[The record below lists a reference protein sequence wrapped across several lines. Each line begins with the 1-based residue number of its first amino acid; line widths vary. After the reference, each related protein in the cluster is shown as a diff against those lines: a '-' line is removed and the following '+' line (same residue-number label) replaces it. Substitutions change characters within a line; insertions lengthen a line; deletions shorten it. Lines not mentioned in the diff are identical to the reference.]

1 MKKIFT
7 LAMMALLGM
16 GSVYAADVTDELT
29 RDLFAVTGNNYTSVT
44 GISASSSAVYAAQMA
59 GGNESIQLR
68 SNNSNS
74 GIITTASGG
83 TVKSIKVEWN
93 SNTADARTLDV
104 YGSTVAYT
112 APTDL
117 YGDNKGEQIASFTK
131 SDGDKTITID
141 GNYQYVGFRSKSGA
155 MYIDKITI
163 VWEVEGG
170 QEETKTA
177 TAIQFAS
184 DPDTRALADVPDVLK
199 KSVPQAAVY
208 AGETKISDADII
220 WNTSDASVTIDN
232 NGVITATEQG
242 TYTITASYS
251 GNDTYKEASKSY
263 TLKVYKVYENLHN
276 MVEDV
281 TSENAKW
288 DTGELVFYML
298 YNHDTEATFTNT
310 VAYVNGTST
319 YITDGTDF
327 MLLYGTSGLTTGDV
341 ITSAVDLEKGSVTGI
356 YGKLYLYNKL
366 PEITLDAID
375 VTTTAS
381 GAKVDPVVITVD
393 KLGENLNHY
402 VTIQDAEYVSAD
414 GKNLTFKVGETSFIV
429 RQNWTNVSIEGLEAT
444 AKYTLEG
451 MEAVYKTTNQL
462 YLISWTKT
470 SEPTGI
476 SSVKAAAEFNGA
488 IYNIAG
494 QKVSASYKGLVIKNG
509 KKIVQK

>member
-7 LAMMALLGM
+7 LAMMALLGV
-16 GSVYAADVTDELT
+16 GSAWADETVTIQTNKSTFSASGDDYVATSGDVTLT
-29 RDLFAVTGNNYTSVT
+29 LSKGEGNALASGQFQDAHIRVYKKNTFTISTVTKKFSKL
-44 GISASSSAVYAAQMA
+44 
-59 GGNESIQLR
+59 E
-68 SNNSNS
+68 
-74 GIITTASGG
+74 ITTESGNYSADGFVADDYSANG
-83 TVKSIKVEWN
+83 TTGTWAG
-93 SNTADARTLDV
+93 TAT
-104 YGSTVAYT
+104 
-112 APTDL
+112 
-117 YGDNKGEQIASFTK
+117 N
-131 SDGDKTITID
+131 TITLPASD
-141 GNYQYVGFRSKSGA
+141 HQVRVKQVVVTFEDTSDTRTFTS
-155 MYIDKITI
+155 IT
-163 VWEVEGG
+163 
-170 QEETKTA
+170 
-177 TAIQFAS
+177 FAA

-281 TSENAKW
+281 TSNNAKW

-356 YGKLYLYNKL
+356 YGKLYRYNKL
-366 PEITLDAID
+366 PEISLDAID

-381 GAKVDPVVITVD
+381 GTKVDPVVITAD

-414 GKNLTFKVGETSFIV
+414 GNNLTFKVGETSFTV
-429 RQNWTNVSIEGLEAT
+429 RKNWNNVSIEGLEAT

-451 MEAVYKTTNQL
+451 MEAIYNTTNQL

-476 SSVKAAAEFNGA
+476 STAKTAAEFNGA

-494 QKVSASYKGLVIKNG
+494 QKVNAGYKGLVIKNG
-509 KKIVQK
+509 KKVIQK